1 MREPGRHV
9 FRAAGNG
16 GRRPLGQ
23 REGVIPGG
31 SPGRRMQA
39 RGYIVGSTA
48 GRHRRRPEAN
58 GRAAPS
64 GTASS
69 RDRRSPLRME
79 DGTPGSFGLSANR
92 RNLGGLREFADSRW
106 GRHW

>member
-1 MREPGRHV
+1 MSSVRRAT
-9 FRAAGNG
+9 AAGG
-16 GRRPLGQ
+16 PWD
-23 REGVIPGG
+23 
-31 SPGRRMQA
+31 S
-39 RGYIVGSTA
+39 
-48 GRHRRRPEAN
+48 
-58 GRAAPS
+58 GRASFPAGVRDGACRRTGTSSGAPPAGIGGARRQTAEPPPS
-64 GTASS
+64 RTASS